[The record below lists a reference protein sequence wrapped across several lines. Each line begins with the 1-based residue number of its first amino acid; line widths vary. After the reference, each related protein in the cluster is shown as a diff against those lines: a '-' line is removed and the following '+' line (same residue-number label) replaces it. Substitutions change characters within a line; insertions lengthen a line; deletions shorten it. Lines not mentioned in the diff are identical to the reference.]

1 MTIRMRVELLVVLCM
16 AFVGAA
22 IGLRG
27 QAQVQPQPFQLQQS
41 NEGIISGAD
50 LGFRVEGRKGSHI
63 TGTLMVRINGK
74 WVPVNGPG
82 TFPLHSQ

>member
-1 MTIRMRVELLVVLCM
+1 MTIRMRVGLLVLLCI

-27 QAQVQPQPFQLQQS
+27 QAPAQPEPQTT

-50 LGFRVEGRKGSHI
+50 LGFRVEGRKGSNI

-74 WVPVNGPG
+74 WVPVNAGVGVYPVK
-82 TFPLHSQ
+82 